1 MNIWKGCKTLAAE
14 DKRIIF
20 TGFVQGQDARRTISA
35 MLMCMSFQVIWKG
48 MPLSLLEAMSY
59 GNCCL
64 VSDIAECSEV
74 VEDKAVV
81 FKKSDVS
88 DLKEKLQMLFD
99 DEKLVK
105 KYKSEAGRFIFGKYN
120 WDDVVDRTLE
130 LYRE

>member
-1 MNIWKGCKTLAAE
+1 M
-14 DKRIIF
+14 
-20 TGFVQGQDARRTISA
+20 
-35 MLMCMSFQVIWKG
+35 
-48 MPLSLLEAMSY
+48 
-59 GNCCL
+59 